1 MPIIK
6 SAMKRVRQQKVR
18 RARNVETK
26 TTVRKQIKLFK
37 ADITADDLKKA
48 QADLVAAIS
57 ELDRA
62 VKRGVLHKN
71 TAARKKSQITK
82 QYNAAA
88 SKPYGTENPGKP
100 GAAKAKPAAKAVA
113 KKAPAKVV
121 AKAPAKA
128 SAKPVAKKA
137 APKATTAKKPVAKKP
152 ASK

>member
-26 TTVRKQIKLFK
+26 TVVRKQIKLFR
-37 ADITADDLKKA
+37 ADVTAADLKKA
-48 QADLVAAIS
+48 QADLVIAVS
-57 ELDRA
+57 NLDKA

-82 QYNAAA
+82 EYNAVAA
-88 SKPYGTENPGKP
+88 NAYGTEAP
-100 GAAKAKPAAKAVA
+100 GAAKTKPVA
-113 KKAPAKVV
+113 KKAPAKTV
-121 AKAPAKA
+121 AKPAVKAPAK
-128 SAKPVAKKA
+128 KT
-137 APKATTAKKPVAKKP
+137 APKVAAKKP